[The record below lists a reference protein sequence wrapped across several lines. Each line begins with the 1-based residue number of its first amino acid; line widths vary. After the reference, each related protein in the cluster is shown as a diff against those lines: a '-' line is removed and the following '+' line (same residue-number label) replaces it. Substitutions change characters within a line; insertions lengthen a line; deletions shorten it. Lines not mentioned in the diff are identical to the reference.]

1 MGATALIVLLWLA
14 FAATH
19 MAFSSVQLRPW
30 IVDRIGATAFLG
42 LYSVVSLAL
51 FVPLVQ
57 VYLANT
63 HSGPVLWSVTLG
75 PLTLWIFYIFVGA
88 ALTLAVNGIL
98 QPSPGSLLGGKPE
111 VRGVLRL
118 TRHPLFMGFGLL
130 GLLHMIPNGSA
141 SDVAFFAGLPLFA
154 VVGCRHQ
161 DQRKLAT
168 GTPGYRE
175 LVAAT
180 PFLPFTKPG
189 AWQGIREIGV
199 AKIAIGVAV
208 TVVIRWFHDS
218 LFG

>member
-1 MGATALIVLLWLA
+1 MGATAVIVLLWLA

-19 MAFSSVQLRPW
+19 MVLSDVRVRTL
-30 IVDRIGATAFLG
+30 IVDRIGTSAFLA
-42 LYSVVSLAL
+42 LYSVIALAL

-57 VYLANT
+57 VYLANK
-63 HSGPVLWSVTLG
+63 HSGPLLWSIGLG
-75 PLTLWIFYIFVGA
+75 AVARWVFYVFVGA

-98 QPSPGSLLGGKPE
+98 QPSPGSLLGGKAE

-130 GLLHMIPNGSA
+130 GLLHMIPNGFA
-141 SDVAFFAGLPLFA
+141 SDLAFFAGLPVFA

-161 DQRKLAT
+161 DQRKIAT

-189 AWQGIREIGV
+189 AWQGLGEIGI
-199 AKIAIGVAV
+199 AKIAVGIIV
-208 TVVIRWFHDS
+208 TVVIRWFHAA
-218 LFG
+218 LF

>member
-1 MGATALIVLLWLA
+1 MIA
-14 FAATH
+14 
-19 MAFSSVQLRPW
+19 
-30 IVDRIGATAFLG
+30 
-42 LYSVVSLAL
+42 LAL

-57 VYLANT
+57 VYLANK
-63 HSGPVLWSVTLG
+63 HSGPLLWSIGLG
-75 PLTLWIFYIFVGA
+75 AVARWVFYVFVGA

-98 QPSPGSLLGGKPE
+98 QPSPGSLLGGKAE

-130 GLLHMIPNGSA
+130 GLLHMIPNGFA
-141 SDVAFFAGLPLFA
+141 SDLAFFAGLPVFA

-161 DQRKLAT
+161 DQRKIAT

-189 AWQGIREIGV
+189 AWQGLGEIGI
-199 AKIAIGVAV
+199 AKIAVGIIV
-208 TVVIRWFHDS
+208 TVVIRWFHAA
-218 LFG
+218 LF